1 MLTVSLLAC
10 LPVVLPGGN
19 LARLVLL
26 AFAVVVEAIFPA
38 WQHSEQSIK
47 MNKMKE
53 KIAQTE
59 LPCGFPALCQS
70 IIRGSSSSAMLIPDT
85 PNTTERGVCISLFL
99 SIPVYCF
106 P

>member
-1 MLTVSLLAC
+1 MLTLSLFAC
-10 LPVVLPGGN
+10 LPVVLPGEN

-26 AFAVVVEAIFPA
+26 AFAVVVEAIFPV
-38 WQHSEQSIK
+38 WQHSEQSI
-47 MNKMKE
+47 KMKE

-99 SIPVYCF
+99 SIPMYCF